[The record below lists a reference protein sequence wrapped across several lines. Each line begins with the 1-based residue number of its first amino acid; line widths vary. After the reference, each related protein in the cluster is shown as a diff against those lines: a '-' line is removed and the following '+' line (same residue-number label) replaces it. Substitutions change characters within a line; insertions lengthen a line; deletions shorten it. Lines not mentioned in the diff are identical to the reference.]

1 MYDKNLLQSNGDS
14 ENREIPIGGYF
25 ASDRIPIFGDAL
37 EMWIFTTFAPSKTVN
52 IMPRKKK
59 PFSKD
64 TKFAELLTDD
74 RRLLQLL
81 PRFGIGLGFGDRNVD
96 QVCQMNQVNTDL
108 FLMICEIYSD
118 NNYKP
123 GQNELQH
130 IDMGDLLSYLKA
142 SHQYY
147 LDERFPHIEEH
158 LQRIIEAC
166 GQKYGPMLSHFYDE
180 YKQEVMRH
188 IKYYEEEVVFPYIEA
203 LLNGKRTDSYK
214 IYEFEHNH
222 TNIQDT
228 LDDMMNILLK
238 YLPGDILPK
247 ERIEISYD
255 IMELSDDLNR
265 HSIIEERI
273 LIPNVESLENTQP

>member
-1 MYDKNLLQSNGDS
+1 
-14 ENREIPIGGYF
+14 
-25 ASDRIPIFGDAL
+25 
-37 EMWIFTTFAPSKTVN
+37 
-52 IMPRKKK
+52 MPKKK
-59 PFSKD
+59 TLFSKD

-81 PRFGIGLGFGDRNVD
+81 PRFGIGLGFGDRSVD
-96 QVCQMNQVNTDL
+96 QVCESNRVNTDL

-118 NNYKP
+118 SNYKP

-142 SHQYY
+142 SHLYY

-158 LQRIIEAC
+158 LHHIIEAC
-166 GQKYGPMLSHFYDE
+166 GQKFGPMLSHFYDE

-203 LLNGKRTDSYK
+203 LLKGKHTNTYK
-214 IYEFEHNH
+214 IDEFEHNH
-222 TNIQDT
+222 TNIQDV

-273 LIPNVESLENTQP
+273 LIPCVESLENVKP

>member
-1 MYDKNLLQSNGDS
+1 MTSK
-14 ENREIPIGGYF
+14 
-25 ASDRIPIFGDAL
+25 
-37 EMWIFTTFAPSKTVN
+37 KTV
-52 IMPRKKK
+52 
-59 PFSKD
+59 FSKD
-64 TKFAELLTDD
+64 TKFAELLAAD

-81 PRFGIGLGFGDRNVD
+81 SRFGIGLGFGDRSVA
-96 QVCQMNQVNTDL
+96 QVCQMNHVNTEL

-118 NNYKP
+118 SYFKP
-123 GQNELQH
+123 SPRELQH
-130 IDMGDLLSYLKA
+130 IDMRDLLSYLKA
-142 SHQYY
+142 SHRYY

-158 LQRIIEAC
+158 LQHIIEAC

-188 IKYYEEEVVFPYIEA
+188 IQYYEEEVVFPYIEA
-203 LLNGKRTDSYK
+203 LLNGQRTDSYK
-214 IYEFEHNH
+214 IDEFEHNH
-222 TNIQDT
+222 TNIQDV

-265 HSIIEERI
+265 HSLIEERI
-273 LIPNVESLENTQP
+273 LVPCVESLESAQP

>member
-1 MYDKNLLQSNGDS
+1 MSPK
-14 ENREIPIGGYF
+14 
-25 ASDRIPIFGDAL
+25 
-37 EMWIFTTFAPSKTVN
+37 KT
-52 IMPRKKK
+52 M
-59 PFSKD
+59 FSKD
-64 TKFAELLTDD
+64 TKFAELMTDD

-81 PRFGIGLGFGDRNVD
+81 PRFGIGLGFGDRSVD
-96 QVCQMNQVNTDL
+96 QVCQMNRVNADL

-118 NNYKP
+118 NSFKP
-123 GQNELQH
+123 RQKELQQV
-130 IDMGDLLSYLKA
+130 DMDGLLSYLKA

-158 LQRIIEAC
+158 LHKIIEAC

-203 LLNGKRTDSYK
+203 LLNGQHTDSYK
-214 IYEFEHNH
+214 IDEFEHNH
-222 TNIQDT
+222 TNIQDV

-255 IMELSDDLNR
+255 IMDLSDDLSR
-265 HSIIEERI
+265 HSLIEERI
-273 LIPNVESLENTQP
+273 LIPCAESLENAQS

>member
-1 MYDKNLLQSNGDS
+1 MAQK
-14 ENREIPIGGYF
+14 
-25 ASDRIPIFGDAL
+25 
-37 EMWIFTTFAPSKTVN
+37 KTV
-52 IMPRKKK
+52 
-59 PFSKD
+59 FSKD
-64 TKFAELLTDD
+64 TKLAELLAED

-81 PRFGIGLGFGDRNVD
+81 PRFGIGLGFGDRSVEH
-96 QVCQMNQVNTDL
+96 VCQMNHVSTDL

-118 NNYKP
+118 SNFKP
-123 GQNELQH
+123 EQRELQR
-130 IDMGDLLSYLKA
+130 IDMSALLSYLKA

-158 LQRIIEAC
+158 LQHIIEAC
-166 GQKYGPMLSHFYDE
+166 GQKFGPMLNHFYDE

-188 IKYYEEEVVFPYIEA
+188 IQYYEEEVVFPYIEA
-203 LLNGKRTDSYK
+203 LLNGQRTDSYE
-214 IYEFEHNH
+214 INEFEHNH

-247 ERIEISYD
+247 ERIEISLD

-265 HSIIEERI
+265 HSLIEERI
-273 LIPNVESLENTQP
+273 LIPYVELLENAQP

>member
-1 MYDKNLLQSNGDS
+1 LPNQNVNAMPYK
-14 ENREIPIGGYF
+14 
-25 ASDRIPIFGDAL
+25 
-37 EMWIFTTFAPSKTVN
+37 KTS
-52 IMPRKKK
+52 
-59 PFSKD
+59 FSGD
-64 TKFAELLTDD
+64 TKFAELLAED
-74 RRLLQLL
+74 RRLLQLM
-81 PRFGIGLGFGDRNVD
+81 PRFGIGLGFGDRNVY
-96 QVCQMNQVNTDL
+96 QVCQMNQVSTEL

-118 NNYKP
+118 GSFQPN
-123 GQNELQH
+123 QSDLQH
-130 IDMGDLLSYLKA
+130 IDMRDLLSYLKA

-158 LQRIIEAC
+158 LQLIIEAC
-166 GQKYGPMLSHFYDE
+166 GQKYGPMLSQFYGE

-188 IKYYEEEVVFPYIEA
+188 IQYYEEEVVFPYIEA

-214 IYEFEHNH
+214 IDEFEHNH

-247 ERIEISYD
+247 ERIEISLD

-265 HSIIEERI
+265 HSLIEDRI
-273 LIPNVESLENTQP
+273 LIPCVELLEIALP

>member
-1 MYDKNLLQSNGDS
+1 MLFC
-14 ENREIPIGGYF
+14 I
-25 ASDRIPIFGDAL
+25 
-37 EMWIFTTFAPSKTVN
+37 FAPSKQI
-52 IMPRKKK
+52 IMPKKK
-59 PFSKD
+59 TPFSKD
-64 TKFAELLTDD
+64 TKFAELMTDD

-96 QVCQMNQVNTDL
+96 QVCQMNHVNTGL

-118 NNYKP
+118 SSFKP
-123 GQNELQH
+123 EKHELQH

-142 SHQYY
+142 SHLYY

-158 LQRIIEAC
+158 LQRIIDAC

-214 IYEFEHNH
+214 IDEFEHNH

-247 ERIEISYD
+247 ERIEISHD
-255 IMELSDDLNR
+255 IIELSDDLNR
-265 HSIIEERI
+265 HSLIEERI
-273 LIPNVESLENTQP
+273 LIPCVESLENAQL

>member
-1 MYDKNLLQSNGDS
+1 MPQK
-14 ENREIPIGGYF
+14 
-25 ASDRIPIFGDAL
+25 
-37 EMWIFTTFAPSKTVN
+37 KT
-52 IMPRKKK
+52 

-64 TKFAELLTDD
+64 TKFAELMTDD

-81 PRFGIGLGFGDRNVD
+81 PRFGIGLGFGDRSVE

-118 NNYKP
+118 SSFKP
-123 GQNELQH
+123 EKHELQH
-130 IDMGDLLSYLKA
+130 IDMGNLLSYLKA
-142 SHQYY
+142 SHLYY
-147 LDERFPHIEEH
+147 LDERFPHIEDH
-158 LQRIIEAC
+158 LQRIIDAC

-188 IKYYEEEVVFPYIEA
+188 IKYYEEEVVFPYVEA
-203 LLNGKRTDSYK
+203 LLDGRRTDSYK
-214 IYEFEHNH
+214 IDEFEHNH

-247 ERIEISYD
+247 ERIEISHD
-255 IMELSDDLNR
+255 IIELSDDLNR
-265 HSIIEERI
+265 HSLIEERI
-273 LIPNVESLENTQP
+273 LIPCVESLENAMP

>member
-1 MYDKNLLQSNGDS
+1 ML
-14 ENREIPIGGYF
+14 
-25 ASDRIPIFGDAL
+25 
-37 EMWIFTTFAPSKTVN
+37 
-52 IMPRKKK
+52 KKK
-59 PFSKD
+59 NPFSKD
-64 TKFAELLTDD
+64 TKFAELLTND

-81 PRFGIGLGFGDRNVD
+81 PRFGIGLGFGDRNVA
-96 QVCQMNQVNTDL
+96 QVCQMNNVNTDL
-108 FLMICEIYSD
+108 FLMICKIYSD
-118 NNYKP
+118 NNFRP
-123 GQNELQH
+123 EQQELQH
-130 IDMGDLLSYLKA
+130 IDMSNLLSYLKA
-142 SHQYY
+142 SHTYY

-158 LQRIIEAC
+158 LQRIIDAC

-188 IKYYEEEVVFPYIEA
+188 IQYYEEEVVFPYIEA
-203 LLNGKRTDSYK
+203 LLNGQHTDSYK
-214 IYEFEHNH
+214 IDEFEHNH

-265 HSIIEERI
+265 HSLIEERI
-273 LIPNVESLENTQP
+273 LIPYVESIENTQP

>member
-1 MYDKNLLQSNGDS
+1 MTQ
-14 ENREIPIGGYF
+14 
-25 ASDRIPIFGDAL
+25 
-37 EMWIFTTFAPSKTVN
+37 
-52 IMPRKKK
+52 KKI

-64 TKFAELLTDD
+64 TKFAELMTDD

-81 PRFGIGLGFGDRNVD
+81 PRFGIGLGFGDRSVE

-118 NNYKP
+118 SSFKP
-123 GQNELQH
+123 EKHELQQ
-130 IDMGDLLSYLKA
+130 IDMGNLLSYLKA
-142 SHQYY
+142 SHLYY

-158 LQRIIEAC
+158 LQHIIDAC

-188 IKYYEEEVVFPYIEA
+188 IKFYEEEVVFPYVEA
-203 LLNGKRTDSYK
+203 LLDGRRTDSYK
-214 IYEFEHNH
+214 IDEFEHNH

-247 ERIEISYD
+247 ERIEISHD
-255 IMELSDDLNR
+255 IIELSDDLNR
-265 HSIIEERI
+265 HSLIEERI
-273 LIPNVESLENTQP
+273 LIPCVESLENAMP

>member
-1 MYDKNLLQSNGDS
+1 
-14 ENREIPIGGYF
+14 
-25 ASDRIPIFGDAL
+25 
-37 EMWIFTTFAPSKTVN
+37 
-52 IMPRKKK
+52 MPKKK
-59 PFSKD
+59 TPFSKD
-64 TKFAELLTDD
+64 TKLAELLAKD

-81 PRFGIGLGFGDRNVD
+81 PRFGIGLGFGDRSVEL
-96 QVCQMNQVNTDL
+96 VCQMNQVSTDL

-118 NNYKP
+118 SSFKP
-123 GQNELQH
+123 GQKELQH
-130 IDMGDLLSYLKA
+130 IDMRDLLSYLKA

-158 LQRIIEAC
+158 LQHIIEAC
-166 GQKYGPMLSHFYDE
+166 GQKFGPMLSHFYDE

-188 IKYYEEEVVFPYIEA
+188 IQYYEEEVVFPYIEA

-214 IYEFEHNH
+214 IKEFEDSH

-247 ERIEISYD
+247 ERIEISLD

-265 HSIIEERI
+265 HSLIEDRV
-273 LIPNVESLENTQP
+273 LIPYVELLENAQP

>member
-1 MYDKNLLQSNGDS
+1 
-14 ENREIPIGGYF
+14 
-25 ASDRIPIFGDAL
+25 
-37 EMWIFTTFAPSKTVN
+37 
-52 IMPRKKK
+52 MPRKKK

-108 FLMICEIYSD
+108 FLMICEIYSY

-158 LQRIIEAC
+158 LQRIIKAC

-214 IYEFEHNH
+214 IDEFEHNH